1 MIRRG
6 PGRAA
11 PRSRRRVRALITGL
25 LAVLAV
31 LAAVVLATGETAA
44 PIDPAPAPIVPV
56 QTIVGAGEAAP
67 VPTPEGVA
75 AALAPALE
83 NPALG
88 DLTGEVT
95 DTVTGEVLWSRD
107 ADRPLTPAS
116 VAKTLTAAAAIAV
129 LAPDHRWHTDVV
141 LGADGRLV
149 LIGGGDPTLTD
160 RPTGTDGFFTGA
172 GHLDALAAQIR
183 EADVPLTGVD
193 VDVGR
198 YRGPTMA
205 EGWFDD
211 DIPAGNI
218 APIEPVMLDSGRLDP
233 SDPDSPRT
241 PTPALDTGRAL
252 AAHLGLDT
260 EDVGL
265 AAAPAGA
272 EPVARVSSAP
282 MTTLVR
288 EMMTASDNVLAEA
301 IGREVALAAGHPAD
315 FAGAVDAVAQ
325 TLADLGVDTA
335 GATMFDASGLSVDD
349 LLPARMIDRVLTL
362 AATDPAMSALFD
374 TLPIAAGT
382 GTMAVRLTD
391 GPGAGWVRAKTGTLS
406 GVSSLAG
413 VVVDV
418 DGRALTFTLMSTGTS
433 PADARPALDAL
444 ALALRGCGCR

>member
-6 PGRAA
+6 RGSAA
-11 PRSRRRVRALITGL
+11 TRGRRRAWALTTVL
-25 LAVLAV
+25 LTVQGV
-31 LAAVVLATGETAA
+31 LAAVVLATGETGTA
-44 PIDPAPAPIVPV
+44 IDPAPAPIVPAAA
-56 QTIVGAGEAAP
+56 IVAAGEDAP
-67 VPTPEGVA
+67 MPTPQGVE
-75 AALAPALE
+75 AALGPALE

-107 ADRPLTPAS
+107 AGRPLTPAS

-141 LGADGRLV
+141 LGEDGRLV
-149 LIGGGDPTLTD
+149 LVGGGDPTLTD
-160 RPTGTDGFFTGA
+160 RPTGTDGFFTDA
-172 GHLDALAAQIR
+172 GHLDALADQIR
-183 EADVPLTGVD
+183 EAGVPVTGLD
-193 VDVGR
+193 VDVAR
-198 YRGPTMA
+198 YTGPTMA
-205 EGWFDD
+205 DGWFDD

-233 SDPDSPRT
+233 SDPDSART
-241 PTPALDTGRAL
+241 GTPALDAGRAL
-252 AAHLGLDT
+252 AAHLDLDT
-260 EDVGL
+260 EEVGIV
-265 AAAPAGA
+265 AAPPGA

-282 MTTLVR
+282 MTTVLR

-301 IGREVALAAGHPAD
+301 VGREVALATGHTPD
-315 FAGAVDAVAQ
+315 FDGAVDAVAQ
-325 TLADLGVDTA
+325 TLSERGVDTA
-335 GATMFDASGLSVDD
+335 GATMFDTSGLSVDD
-349 LLPARMIDRVLTL
+349 LLPARLIDRVLAL
-362 AATDPAMSALFD
+362 AATDPDMSALFD

-444 ALALRGCGCR
+444 ALALRECGCR